1 VGARTNFVIKT
12 TENENENIVLYS
24 HWGGDS
30 GVQDFAWAINKAMP
44 RYGDNSYF
52 TRIIVSSLINTEWDS
67 ETGFGLY
74 VGPVTH
80 EESYEYKEI
89 DLVNGTVTIGDHTTS
104 IKAFLEYHQGATV

>member
-30 GVQDFAWAINKAMP
+30 GVQDFAWAIKKAMP

-52 TRIIVSSLINTEWDS
+52 TRIIVSSLINADWDS

-74 VGPVTH
+74 VGPVNH

-104 IKAFLEYHQGATV
+104 IQAFLEYHQGATV